1 MESKFKKIRKQ
12 WGILIALAII
22 ALGYSHKTAIGT
34 YVPSHYRQELPPC
47 QSGDLIFRFGDGRW
61 SRFFRD
67 VSSDDKR
74 FSHVGIVVADQLGV
88 AVIHSSADDSKGIG
102 SVRRDTLSNF
112 IGDYDDVAIFRLNV
126 DEGTRREVASAAITY
141 IGKPFDAKFELS
153 TVDSV
158 YCTELIRLVVNKAL
172 GRIVVGTTQ
181 IMDLEIVALDDCYRG
196 SWLTKVYDKKQIDMP
211 NNTVALFRSEQTA
224 NSLH

>member
-1 MESKFKKIRKQ
+1 MRNL
-12 WGILIALAII
+12 WGILVALAIL
-22 ALGYSHKTAIGT
+22 ASGYLHETPTGT
-34 YVPSHYRQELPPC
+34 SVSNHYRQELPPC

-88 AVIHSSADDSKGIG
+88 SVVHSSADDSRGVG
-102 SVRRDTLSNF
+102 SVRRDTFSSF
-112 IGDYDDVAIFRLNV
+112 IDDYDDVAIFRLNV
-126 DEGTRREVASAAITY
+126 DGVTRREVAAAAITY

-158 YCTELIRLVVNKAL
+158 YCTELIRLVVNKVL
-172 GRIVVGTTQ
+172 GRVVVGTTQ

-196 SWLTKVYDKKQIDMP
+196 SWLTKVYDKKQVDMR
-211 NNTVALFRSEQTA
+211 NNTVALFRSEQPA